1 MHLFGLEHA
10 DGVWVEWVPVELE
23 RRHIELFE
31 LGRLVLGR
39 LVFGRLVFGRLVFG
53 RAVSREGWELLVL
66 LRVLQ
71 QQLHLQHL
79 QVSRRDGLQR
89 SFVNA
94 AGSSAA

>member
-31 LGRLVLGR
+31 L
-39 LVFGRLVFGRLVFG
+39 GRLVFGRLVFG

>member
-10 DGVWVEWVPVELE
+10 DGVPVELE

-31 LGRLVLGR
+31 LGR